1 MLPYTREDE
10 KDNQNFEARLLTKE
24 DYKGFAPVYN
34 DFKEKAVTEYM
45 FELDPLDYED
55 FIDSVEKK
63 LIDCLVL
70 YENTIPVAFLVYTT
84 AISEA
89 IELNII
95 HSFQMENMVERS
107 MYLVKKFLE
116 LTKSERMDKI
126 VCYPM
131 LGSQQ
136 KLVGDIARY
145 GFKFVGIAVLRF
157 MMSGTNSGAILK
169 NAQLADIDADYSF
182 VEWDDKYYDDAVVVI
197 QEGFENSADALFDP
211 RFKTIE
217 GTQDIMTKVVKSLY
231 AEFLPEA
238 TTVMLYKGEPVGF
251 CFMNLTGG
259 KIANIPLVSIKKDHQ
274 GKGLSK
280 HMLKKSV
287 EKLIEWVENG
297 EKPITEVNTTTETN
311 NFQALKMYR
320 NLGFKED
327 YNYPQSYLP
336 IKEDI

>member
-1 MLPYTREDE
+1 MLPYTRENE
-10 KDNQNFEARLLTKE
+10 KDNKNFEARLLTKA
-24 DYKGFAPVYN
+24 DYRGFAPIYN
-34 DFKEKAVTEYM
+34 DFRDRAFEEYK
-45 FELDPLDYED
+45 FELDPLEFED
-55 FIDSVEKK
+55 FIQAVEKN

-70 YENTIPVAFLVYTT
+70 FENSIPVAFLVYTT

-89 IELNII
+89 VELNII
-95 HSFQMENMVERS
+95 HSFKMEDMIDRA

-116 LTKSERMDKI
+116 LTKSERLDKI

-131 LGSQQ
+131 LGSQ
-136 KLVGDIARY
+136 KELIGNIAHF
-145 GFKFVGIAVLRF
+145 GFKFVGLAVLRF
-157 MMSGTNSGAILK
+157 MMSGTNSREIL
-169 NAQLADIDADYSF
+169 NMAEFSELDEGYEF
-182 VEWDDKYYDDAVVVI
+182 VEWDDKYFDDAVEVV
-197 QEGFENSADALFDP
+197 QEGFEESADALFDP

-217 GTQDIMTKVVKSLY
+217 GTRDIITKIVKNLY

-238 TTVMLYKGEPVGF
+238 TTVALYKGQPVGF

-259 KIANIPLVSIKKDHQ
+259 RIANIPIVSIKKDFQ

-287 EKLIEWVENG
+287 KKLLEWVDRG

-320 NLGFKED
+320 HIGFKED

-336 IKEDI
+336 VKN

>member
-1 MLPYTREDE
+1 MTDE
-10 KDNQNFEARLLTKE
+10 NNNFEARLLTSN
-24 DYKGFAPVYN
+24 DYKAFATVYN
-34 DFKEKAVTEYM
+34 DFRDRAVTEYN
-45 FELDPLDYED
+45 FELEPLDFEGFTD
-55 FIDSVEKK
+55 AVEKN

-70 YENTIPVAFLVYTT
+70 YDNTIPVAFLVYTT

-95 HSFQMENMVERS
+95 HSFKMENMIERA
-107 MYLVKKFLE
+107 MYLIKKFLE
-116 LTKSERMDKI
+116 LTKAERLDKI

-131 LGSQQ
+131 LGSQ
-136 KLVGDIARY
+136 KNLIGDIARY

-157 MMSGTNSGAILK
+157 MMAGTNSREILK
-169 NAQLADIDADYSF
+169 TTQLSQLDNEYRLVD
-182 VEWDDKYYDDAVVVI
+182 WQDKYFEDAVEVV
-197 QEGFENSADALFDP
+197 QEGFETSADALFDP

-217 GTQDIMTKVVKSLY
+217 GTRDIISKIVKNIY

-238 TTVMLYKGEPVGF
+238 TTVMLYNNIPVGF

-259 KIANIPLVSIKKDHQ
+259 RIANIPIVSIRKEHQ

-287 EKLIEWVENG
+287 EKLIEMADNG
-297 EKPITEVNTTTETN
+297 IKPITEVNTTTETN

-320 NLGFKED
+320 HLGFKED

-336 IKEDI
+336 TKD

>member
-1 MLPYTREDE
+1 MTV
-10 KDNQNFEARLLTKE
+10 DNNNFEARLLTPN
-24 DYKGFAPVYN
+24 DYKGFATIYN
-34 DFKEKAVTEYM
+34 DFRNRAVDEYM
-45 FELDPLDYED
+45 FELEPLGFED
-55 FIDSVEKK
+55 FADAVEKK
-63 LIDCLVL
+63 LIECLVL
-70 YENTIPVAFLVYTT
+70 FDNTIPVAFLVYTT

-95 HSFQMENMVERS
+95 HSFKMENMVERG
-107 MYLVKKFLE
+107 MYLIKKFLE
-116 LTKSERMDKI
+116 LTKSERFDKI

-131 LGSQQ
+131 LGEQ
-136 KLVGDIARY
+136 KNLIGDIARY

-157 MMSGTNSGAILK
+157 MMAGTNSREILK
-169 NAQLADIDADYSF
+169 ITQLSELDKDYKLVDWQS
-182 VEWDDKYYDDAVVVI
+182 KYFEDAVEVV
-197 QEGFENSADALFDP
+197 QEGFETSADALFDP

-217 GTQDIMTKVVKSLY
+217 GTRDIIAKIVDNIY

-238 TTVMLYKGEPVGF
+238 TTVMLYNNIPVGF

-259 KIANIPLVSIKKDHQ
+259 RIANIPIVAIRKEHQ

-287 EKLIEWVENG
+287 EKLIEWADNG

-320 NLGFKED
+320 HLGFKED

-336 IKEDI
+336 VKQ

>member
-1 MLPYTREDE
+1 MTDE
-10 KDNQNFEARLLTKE
+10 NNNFEARLLTSN
-24 DYKGFAPVYN
+24 DYKAFATVYN
-34 DFKEKAVTEYM
+34 DFRDRAVTEYN
-45 FELDPLDYED
+45 FELEPLDFEGFTD
-55 FIDSVEKK
+55 AVEKN

-70 YENTIPVAFLVYTT
+70 YDNTIPVAFLVYTT

-95 HSFQMENMVERS
+95 HSFKMENMVERA
-107 MYLVKKFLE
+107 MYLIKKFLE
-116 LTKSERMDKI
+116 LTKAERLDKI

-131 LGSQQ
+131 LGSQ
-136 KLVGDIARY
+136 KNLIGDIARY

-157 MMSGTNSGAILK
+157 MMAGTNSREILK
-169 NAQLADIDADYSF
+169 TTQLSQLDNDYKL
-182 VEWDDKYYDDAVVVI
+182 VDWQDKYFEDAVEVV
-197 QEGFENSADALFDP
+197 QEGFETSADALFDP

-217 GTQDIMTKVVKSLY
+217 GTRDIISKIVKNIY

-238 TTVMLYKGEPVGF
+238 TTVMLYNNIPIGF

-259 KIANIPLVSIKKDHQ
+259 RIANIPIVSIRKEHQ

-287 EKLIEWVENG
+287 EKLIEMADNG
-297 EKPITEVNTTTETN
+297 IKPITEVNTTTETN

-320 NLGFKED
+320 HLGFKED

-336 IKEDI
+336 VKD

>member
-1 MLPYTREDE
+1 MTDE
-10 KDNQNFEARLLTKE
+10 NNNFEARLLTSN
-24 DYKGFAPVYN
+24 DYKAFATVYN
-34 DFKEKAVTEYM
+34 DFRDRAVTEYN
-45 FELDPLDYED
+45 FELEPLDFEGFTD
-55 FIDSVEKK
+55 AVEKN

-70 YENTIPVAFLVYTT
+70 YDNTIPVAFLVYTT

-95 HSFQMENMVERS
+95 HSFKMENMVERA
-107 MYLVKKFLE
+107 MYLIKKFLE
-116 LTKSERMDKI
+116 LTKAERLDKI

-131 LGSQQ
+131 LGSQ
-136 KLVGDIARY
+136 KNLIGDIARY

-157 MMSGTNSGAILK
+157 MMAGTNSREILK
-169 NAQLADIDADYSF
+169 TTQLSQLDNDYKL
-182 VEWDDKYYDDAVVVI
+182 VDWQDKYFEDAVEVV
-197 QEGFENSADALFDP
+197 QEGFETSADALFDP

-217 GTQDIMTKVVKSLY
+217 GTRDIISKIVKNIY

-238 TTVMLYKGEPVGF
+238 TTVMLYNNIPIGF

-259 KIANIPLVSIKKDHQ
+259 RIANIPIVSIRKEHQ

-287 EKLIEWVENG
+287 EKLIEMADNG
-297 EKPITEVNTTTETN
+297 IKPITEVNTTTETN

-320 NLGFKED
+320 HLGFKED

-336 IKEDI
+336 TKD

>member
-1 MLPYTREDE
+1 MTDE
-10 KDNQNFEARLLTKE
+10 NNNFEARLLTSN
-24 DYKGFAPVYN
+24 DYKAFATVYN
-34 DFKEKAVTEYM
+34 DFRDRAVTEYN
-45 FELDPLDYED
+45 FELEPLDFEGFTD
-55 FIDSVEKK
+55 AVEKN

-70 YENTIPVAFLVYTT
+70 YDNTIPVAFLVYTT

-95 HSFQMENMVERS
+95 HSFEMENMIERA
-107 MYLVKKFLE
+107 MYLIKKFLE
-116 LTKSERMDKI
+116 LTKAERLDKI

-131 LGSQQ
+131 LGSQ
-136 KLVGDIARY
+136 KNLIGDIARY

-157 MMSGTNSGAILK
+157 MMAGTNSREILK
-169 NAQLADIDADYSF
+169 TTQLSQLDNEYRLVD
-182 VEWDDKYYDDAVVVI
+182 WQDKYFEDAVEVV
-197 QEGFENSADALFDP
+197 QEGFETSADALFDP

-217 GTQDIMTKVVKSLY
+217 GTRDIISKIVKNIY

-238 TTVMLYKGEPVGF
+238 TTVMLYNNIPVGF

-259 KIANIPLVSIKKDHQ
+259 RIANIPIVSIRKEHQ

-287 EKLIEWVENG
+287 EKLIEMADNG
-297 EKPITEVNTTTETN
+297 IKPITEVNTTTETN

-320 NLGFKED
+320 HLGFKED

-336 IKEDI
+336 TKD

>member
-1 MLPYTREDE
+1 MLPYTRENE
-10 KDNQNFEARLLTKE
+10 KDNRNFEARLLTKD
-24 DYKGFAPVYN
+24 DYKGFVTVYN
-34 DFKEKAVTEYM
+34 DFRDRAFEEYK
-45 FELDPLDYED
+45 FELDPLEFED
-55 FIDSVEKK
+55 FVSAVEKN

-70 YENTIPVAFLVYTT
+70 FENSIPVGFLVYTT

-95 HSFQMENMVERS
+95 HSFRMEDMVERG

-116 LTKSERMDKI
+116 LTKSERLDKI

-131 LGSQQ
+131 LGEQ
-136 KLVGDIARY
+136 KKLIGNIAHF
-145 GFKFVGIAVLRF
+145 GFKFVGLAVLRF
-157 MMSGTNSGAILK
+157 MMSGTNSREIL
-169 NAQLADIDADYSF
+169 NMAEFSELDEGYEF
-182 VEWDDKYYDDAVVVI
+182 VEWDDKYFEDAVEVV
-197 QEGFENSADALFDP
+197 QEGFETSADALFDP

-217 GTQDIMTKVVKSLY
+217 GTRDVITKIVKNLY

-238 TTVMLYKGEPVGF
+238 TTVALYKGQPVGF

-259 KIANIPLVSIKKDHQ
+259 RIANIPIVSIKKDFQ

-287 EKLIEWVENG
+287 KKLLEWVDRG

-311 NFQALKMYR
+311 NSQALKMYR
-320 NLGFKED
+320 HIGFKED

-336 IKEDI
+336 VKN

>member
-1 MLPYTREDE
+1 MTDE
-10 KDNQNFEARLLTKE
+10 NKNFEARLLTSN
-24 DYKGFAPVYN
+24 DYKAFATVYN
-34 DFKEKAVTEYM
+34 DFRDRAVTEYN
-45 FELDPLDYED
+45 FELEPLDFEGFTD
-55 FIDSVEKK
+55 AVEKN

-70 YENTIPVAFLVYTT
+70 YDNTIPVAFLVYTT

-95 HSFQMENMVERS
+95 HSFKMENMVERA
-107 MYLVKKFLE
+107 MYLIKKFLE
-116 LTKSERMDKI
+116 LTKAERLDKI

-131 LGSQQ
+131 LGSQ
-136 KLVGDIARY
+136 KNLIGDIARY

-157 MMSGTNSGAILK
+157 MMAGTNSREILK
-169 NAQLADIDADYSF
+169 TTQLSPLDNDYKL
-182 VEWDDKYYDDAVVVI
+182 VDWQDKYFEDAVEVV
-197 QEGFENSADALFDP
+197 QEGFEDSADALFDP

-217 GTQDIMTKVVKSLY
+217 GTRDIISKIVKNIY

-238 TTVMLYKGEPVGF
+238 TTVMLYNNIPVGF

-259 KIANIPLVSIKKDHQ
+259 RIANIPIVSIRKEHQ

-287 EKLIEWVENG
+287 EKLIEMVDNG
-297 EKPITEVNTTTETN
+297 IKPITEVNTTTETN

-320 NLGFKED
+320 HLGFKED

-336 IKEDI
+336 TKD

>member
-1 MLPYTREDE
+1 MTV
-10 KDNQNFEARLLTKE
+10 DNNNFEARLLTPN
-24 DYKGFAPVYN
+24 DYKGFATIYN
-34 DFKEKAVTEYM
+34 DFRNRAVDEYM
-45 FELDPLDYED
+45 FELEPLGFED
-55 FIDSVEKK
+55 FADAVEKK
-63 LIDCLVL
+63 LIECLVL
-70 YENTIPVAFLVYTT
+70 FDNTIPVAFLVYTT

-95 HSFQMENMVERS
+95 HSFKMENMVERG
-107 MYLVKKFLE
+107 MYLIKKFLE
-116 LTKSERMDKI
+116 LTKSERFDKI

-131 LGSQQ
+131 LGEQ
-136 KLVGDIARY
+136 KNLIGDIARY

-157 MMSGTNSGAILK
+157 MMAGTNSREILK
-169 NAQLADIDADYSF
+169 ITQLSELDKDYKLVDWQS
-182 VEWDDKYYDDAVVVI
+182 KYFEDAVEVV
-197 QEGFENSADALFDP
+197 QEGFETSADALFDP
-211 RFKTIE
+211 RFKTID
-217 GTQDIMTKVVKSLY
+217 GTRDIIAKIVDNIY

-238 TTVMLYKGEPVGF
+238 TTVMLYNNIPVGF

-259 KIANIPLVSIKKDHQ
+259 RIANIPIVAIRKEHQ

-287 EKLIEWVENG
+287 EKLIDWADNG

-320 NLGFKED
+320 HLGFKED

-336 IKEDI
+336 AKQ

>member
-1 MLPYTREDE
+1 MNSENL
-10 KDNQNFEARLLTKE
+10 NFEARLLTPQ
-24 DYKGFAPVYN
+24 DYKSFASVYN
-34 DFKEKAVTEYM
+34 DFRTRAVEEYK
-45 FELDPLDYED
+45 FELEPLSFED
-55 FIDSVEKK
+55 FTESVEKK
-63 LIDCLVL
+63 LIECLVL
-70 YENTIPVAFLVYTT
+70 FDNTVPVAFLVYTT

-95 HSFQMENMVERS
+95 HSFKMEDMVERA

-116 LTKSERMDKI
+116 LTKAERKEKI

-131 LGSQQ
+131 LGSQRN
-136 KLVGDIARY
+136 LIADIARY

-157 MMSGTNSGAILK
+157 MMAGTNSRDIMEMSQMSELDSAYKLVSWNNTYIEDAI
-169 NAQLADIDADYSF
+169 
-182 VEWDDKYYDDAVVVI
+182 EVV

-217 GTQDIMTKVVKSLY
+217 GTRDIVSKIVENIY

-238 TTVMLYKGEPVGF
+238 TTVLLYNEEPVGF

-259 KIANIPLVSIKKDHQ
+259 RIANIPIVSIRKEHQ

-280 HMLKKSV
+280 HMLKNSIK
-287 EKLIEWVENG
+287 KLIEWADSG

-320 NLGFKED
+320 HLGFKED
-327 YNYPQSYLP
+327 YNYPQAYLP
-336 IKEDI
+336 IKD

>member
-10 KDNQNFEARLLTKE
+10 KNDKNYEARLITKE
-24 DYKGFAPVYN
+24 DYKAFSSVYN
-34 DFKEKAVTEYM
+34 DFRDRAFEEYK
-45 FELDPLDYED
+45 FELEPLGFDD
-55 FIDSVEKK
+55 FIQAIEKN
-63 LIDCLVL
+63 LINCLVL
-70 YENTIPVAFLVYTT
+70 YEEDIPVAFLVYTT

-95 HSFQMENMVERS
+95 HSFKMEDMIDRG

-116 LTKSERMDKI
+116 LTKSERLDKI

-131 LGSQQ
+131 LGSQ
-136 KLVGDIARY
+136 KKFIGNIARY
-145 GFKFVGIAVLRF
+145 GFKFVGLAVLRF
-157 MMSGTNSGAILK
+157 MMSGTNSREIL
-169 NAQLADIDADYSF
+169 NLADYSELDDNYSF
-182 VEWDDKYYDDAVVVI
+182 VEWDKKYFDDAVEVV

-211 RFKTIE
+211 RFKTIK
-217 GTQDIMTKVVKSLY
+217 GTKDIITKIVDDLY

-238 TTVMLYKGEPVGF
+238 TTVALYKGEPVGF

-259 KIANIPLVSIKKDHQ
+259 KIANIPIVSIKKDFQ

-287 EKLIEWVENG
+287 EKLLEWADSG
-297 EKPITEVNTTTETN
+297 KKPITEVNTTAETN

-320 NLGFKED
+320 HLGFKED

-336 IKEDI
+336 VKNRE

>member
-1 MLPYTREDE
+1 MLPYTHEQKE
-10 KDNQNFEARLLTKE
+10 ENKFEARLLTPS

-34 DFKEKAVTEYM
+34 DFQNRAVQDYC
-45 FELDPLDYED
+45 FELEPLGFDD
-55 FIDSVEKK
+55 FVESVEKR

-70 YENTIPVAFLVYTT
+70 FENTIPVAFLVYTT

-95 HSFQMENMVERS
+95 HSFGMENMVERG

-116 LTKSERMDKI
+116 LTKNERADKI

-131 LGSQQ
+131 LGEQ
-136 KLVGDIARY
+136 KELIGNIAHY

-157 MMSGTNSGAILK
+157 MMSGTNSRAILK
-169 NAQLADIDADYSF
+169 MAEIDELPADYTLTY
-182 VEWDDKYYDDAVVVI
+182 WDEKYFSDAVEVV

-217 GTQDIMTKVVKSLY
+217 GTEDIITKISKDVY

-238 TTVMLYKGEPVGF
+238 TSVLLYKNEPVGF
-251 CFMNLTGG
+251 CFMNLTSGR
-259 KIANIPLVSIKKDHQ
+259 IANIPIVSIKKEHQ

-280 HMLKKSV
+280 YMLKQSV
-287 EKLIEWVENG
+287 EKLIEWADNG
-297 EKPITEVNTTTETN
+297 VKPISEVNTTTETN

-320 NLGFKED
+320 NIGFKED
-327 YNYPQSYLP
+327 YNYPQAYVP
-336 IKEDI
+336 INN

>member
-1 MLPYTREDE
+1 MLPYTHEQKE
-10 KDNQNFEARLLTKE
+10 ENKFEARLLTPS

-34 DFKEKAVTEYM
+34 DFRTRATDEYK
-45 FELDPLDYED
+45 FELEPLEFED
-55 FIDSVEKK
+55 FADAVSKN
-63 LIDCLVL
+63 LIECLVL
-70 YENTIPVAFLVYTT
+70 FENTIPVAFLVYTT

-95 HSFQMENMVERS
+95 HSFRMENVVERA

-116 LTKSERMDKI
+116 LTKNERQEKI

-131 LGSQQ
+131 LGSQ
-136 KLVGDIARY
+136 KNLISDIAQF
-145 GFKFVGIAVLRF
+145 GFKFVGLAVLRF
-157 MMSGTNSGAILK
+157 MMSGTNSREILK
-169 NAQLADIDADYSF
+169 ITELSEISDEYTFTQ
-182 VEWDDKYYDDAVVVI
+182 WDKKYFDDAVEVV

-211 RFKTIE
+211 RFKTIK
-217 GTQDIMTKVVKSLY
+217 GTKDIMDKIVNDLY

-238 TTVMLYKGEPVGF
+238 TTVMLYNGTPVGF

-259 KIANIPLVSIKKDHQ
+259 TIANIPIVSIKKDHQ

-287 EKLIEWVENG
+287 EKLINWADSG
-297 EKPITEVNTTTETN
+297 EKRILEVNTTTETN

-320 NLGFKED
+320 HLGFKED

-336 IKEDI
+336 IKG

>member
-1 MLPYTREDE
+1 MTDE
-10 KDNQNFEARLLTKE
+10 NNNFEARLLTSN
-24 DYKGFAPVYN
+24 DYKAFATVYN
-34 DFKEKAVTEYM
+34 DFRDRAVTEYN
-45 FELDPLDYED
+45 FELEPLDFEGFTD
-55 FIDSVEKK
+55 AVEKN

-70 YENTIPVAFLVYTT
+70 YDNTIPVAFLVYTT

-95 HSFQMENMVERS
+95 HSFKMENMVERA
-107 MYLVKKFLE
+107 MYLIKKFLE
-116 LTKSERMDKI
+116 LTKAERLDKI

-131 LGSQQ
+131 LGSQ
-136 KLVGDIARY
+136 KNLIGDIARY

-157 MMSGTNSGAILK
+157 MMAGTNSREILK
-169 NAQLADIDADYSF
+169 TTQLSQLDNEYRLVD
-182 VEWDDKYYDDAVVVI
+182 WQDKYFEDAVEVV
-197 QEGFENSADALFDP
+197 QEGFETSADALFDP

-217 GTQDIMTKVVKSLY
+217 GTRDIISKIVKNIY
-231 AEFLPEA
+231 AEFLPGA
-238 TTVMLYKGEPVGF
+238 TTVYNNIPEGF

-259 KIANIPLVSIKKDHQ
+259 RIANIPIVSIRKEHQ

-287 EKLIEWVENG
+287 EKLIEMADNG
-297 EKPITEVNTTTETN
+297 IKPITEVNTTTETN

-320 NLGFKED
+320 HLGFKED

-336 IKEDI
+336 TKD